1 VELLNQSNRKNSKNL
16 LENHAQWNI
25 RWEEMILALAVV
37 GKNIKNAAVDHR
49 QIDRGIYDKRK
60 IFFGNDSGQ
69 KT

>member
-1 VELLNQSNRKNSKNL
+1 
-16 LENHAQWNI
+16 
-25 RWEEMILALAVV
+25 MILALAVV